1 LTQALALG
9 VVLRVELRGWK
20 GPPPALPKP
29 PLRDEAGADE
39 ARVLVYDFTS
49 ADPQLSVEEAALSL
63 ASRLRRLLMPE
74 RSPFAEPHL
83 AAKLVLEF
91 GILADASRDR
101 FSYSWPLEF
110 LDALVEC
117 DIELNVSHY
126 LPRSEADG
134 PTGL

>member
-1 LTQALALG
+1 MTQAVALG
-9 VVLRVELRGWK
+9 VVLRVELRGWT

-29 PLRDEAGADE
+29 PLRDEVGAEE

-49 ADPQLSVEEAALSL
+49 AEALGVEEAALGL
-63 ASRLRRLLMPE
+63 ASRLRRLFAPE
-74 RSPFAEPHL
+74 RSPFAGVHH

-126 LPRSEADG
+126 LPRPETDG